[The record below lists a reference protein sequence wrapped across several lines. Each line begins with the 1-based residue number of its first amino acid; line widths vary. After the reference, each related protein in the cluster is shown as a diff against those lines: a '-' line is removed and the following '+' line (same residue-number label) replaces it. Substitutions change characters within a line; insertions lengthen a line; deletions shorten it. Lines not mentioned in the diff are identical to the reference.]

1 MNGTPLASRL
11 SLSSPAPLLSH
22 SSYPEELLQVDC
34 HHWRMLCAEISSD
47 PFPPRVARD
56 DYPRSPPQ
64 EEPLDQP
71 DETLP
76 PSMERKAHRIE
87 ASVRHSHEAPREQR
101 GPPKTRPPC
110 AMHPY
115 LVGRAKRADTRPP
128 AKRHRVPR
136 RRLIAADKA
145 RGDGYAVGILPA
157 VRDVQHGHRPAS
169 LFIQHMPT
177 TSSGSPSS
185 SRTAR
190 VTPKSGLPKSCPATT
205 ATPRLFRMRSSP
217 STPSYE

>member
-11 SLSSPAPLLSH
+11 CLSSPAPLLSH

-34 HHWRMLCAEISSD
+34 LHRRMPCAEISLD
-47 PFPPRVARD
+47 PFPLCVARD
-56 DYPRSPPQ
+56 DYPRRPSQ
-64 EEPLDQP
+64 EELIDRP

-87 ASVRHSHEAPREQR
+87 ASVRHSHEAPRKQR

-110 AMHPY
+110 TVHPH
-115 LVGRAKRADTRPP
+115 LVDRAKRTDTRPP
-128 AKRHRVPR
+128 TKRHRVPR

-145 RGDGYAVGILPA
+145 RSDGYAVRLLPA
-157 VRDVQHGHRPAS
+157 VRNVQHRHRPAS

-190 VTPKSGLPKSCPATT
+190 VTPNS
-205 ATPRLFRMRSSP
+205 
-217 STPSYE
+217 